1 MYGPFHRKIEKWESS
16 DITLTTDFKSIV
28 LNILNDLKGII
39 GKELKGN
46 KENDI

>member
-1 MYGPFHRKIEKWESS
+1 MVHFTGKKKKWESS
-16 DITLTTDFKSIV
+16 NITLTTDFKSIV
-28 LNILNDLKGII
+28 LNILNDLKGTI